1 MVVIAEVVS
10 VGTELLIGEIQNSNA
25 TFIGRRLAEVGYDAH
40 HQVTV
45 GDNLERIIDV
55 LRTACDRADVVIV
68 TGGIGPTQDDLT
80 KEAMCELAGVTMSRD
95 SAHAS
100 LIHDRVMERRGVVL
114 DNVLRMAD
122 LPTGAEALPN
132 VNGLALG
139 SALECRDAWV
149 FVLPG
154 VPQEMERMLDE
165 QVMPRL
171 EALSGSETLRSMV
184 VRTHGLGESEV
195 ADRLDA
201 LFASHNPSIAFRIA
215 DSEVLVRITAK
226 AASVEVAD
234 SMLAEMDAKVRALLH
249 DAVL

>member
-1 MVVIAEVVS
+1 MIAEVVS

-25 TFIGRRLAEVGYDAH
+25 ALIGRRLAEAGYDAH

-45 GDNLERIIDV
+45 GDNLERIVDV
-55 LRTACDRADVVIV
+55 LRTACDRADVVVV

-80 KEAMCELAGVTMSRD
+80 KEALCQLAEVTMSRD
-95 SAHAS
+95 SSHATV
-100 LIHDRVMERRGVVL
+100 IHDRVMERRGVVL

-122 LPTGAEALPN
+122 VPTGAEALPN
-132 VNGLALG
+132 LNGLALG
-139 SALECRDAWV
+139 SALECRGAWV

-154 VPQEMERMLDE
+154 VPKEMEVMLDE

-171 EALSGSETLRSMV
+171 NALSGDETLRSVV
-184 VRTHGLGESEV
+184 VRTRGLGESEV

-201 LFASHNPSIAFRIA
+201 LFASRNPSIAFRIA
-215 DSEVLVRITAK
+215 DTEVHVRITAK
-226 AASVEVAD
+226 AASVEEAN
-234 SMLAEMDAKVRALLH
+234 SMLSAMAAKVSALLH

>member
-1 MVVIAEVVS
+1 M
-10 VGTELLIGEIQNSNA
+10 GTELLIGEIQNSNA
-25 TFIGRRLAEVGYDAH
+25 TAIALRLAEVGFDAH

-45 GDNLERIIDV
+45 GDNLERIVDV
-55 LRTACDRADVVIV
+55 LRTACERADVVVV

-80 KEAMCELAGVTMSRD
+80 KEAVCELAGVRMSRD
-95 SAHAS
+95 SGHAS

-139 SALECRDAWV
+139 SVLECRGAWV

-171 EALSGSETLRSMV
+171 EALSGGETVRSIF
-184 VRTHGLGESEV
+184 VRTSGLGESEV
-195 ADRLDA
+195 ADRLDR
-201 LFASHNPSIAFRIA
+201 LFESRNPSIAFRIA
-215 DSEVLVRITAK
+215 DTEVHVRITAK
-226 AASVEVAD
+226 AASVEEAD
-234 SMLAEMDAKVRALLH
+234 SMLAAMTAKVRALLH